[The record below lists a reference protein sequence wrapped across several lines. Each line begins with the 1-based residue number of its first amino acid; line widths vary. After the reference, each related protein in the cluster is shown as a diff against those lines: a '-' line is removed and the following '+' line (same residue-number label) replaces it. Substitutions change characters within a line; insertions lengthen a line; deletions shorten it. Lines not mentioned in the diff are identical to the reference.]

1 MRIPTNKNF
10 GITFGIIFILVSI
23 ILFIYDIPY
32 FYTLCI
38 GIIFLLLGFI
48 NSNLLF
54 PLNFLWFKFGIIL
67 SKLISPLILFIL
79 FYFIIT
85 PYALIAK
92 LFKKELREIKG
103 KKKELHVDSF
113 WNNSQ
118 NHDQINFDKQ
128 Y

>member
-1 MRIPTNKNF
+1 MPTNKNF
-10 GITFGIIFILVSI
+10 GITFGIIFILATI
-23 ILFIYDIPY
+23 ILFIYNISYIYPL
-32 FYTLCI
+32 FI
-38 GIIFLLLGFI
+38 GIIFLLLGSM
-48 NSNLLF
+48 NSNVLF

-92 LFKKELREIKG
+92 VFKKELREIKS
-103 KKKELHVDSF
+103 KKKELNEDTF
-113 WNNSQ
+113 WNNSESQ
-118 NHDQINFDKQ
+118 DKINFDKQ